1 MSGSKAVRAG
11 AFAAV
16 LAITACFDDFHL
28 SASNLE
34 IGPNP
39 AVPGD
44 VVVASFVVVLSP
56 TQRHTIQLI
65 IDSAEH
71 VAVTS
76 TERPPIPY
84 VLTLGDAADLIS
96 AYGEGT
102 HSARIVVRAEDA
114 DRTARTQSFSFELR
128 QATP

>member
-1 MSGSKAVRAG
+1 MRGSKAVRAG
-11 AFAAV
+11 AFAAA
-16 LAITACFDDFHL
+16 LAMAACKEFHL

-44 VVVASFVVVLSP
+44 VVVASFVVTLAP
-56 TQRHTIQLI
+56 LQRHTIRVI
-65 IDSAEH
+65 IDSTEH

-102 HSARIVVRAEDA
+102 HSAHIVVRAEDA

-128 QATP
+128 QAAP